1 MTLGDPNRGWSD
13 PIGTFHR
20 LQIAVRILASH
31 ESPRKMRI
39 DEATSALMDLIPQY
53 FPKALREKAER
64 VLSVREK
71 LRRDHDSNGWSFPFD
86 LLKPKECASLIRDI
100 LSLYEACI
108 FDMSKEIKEIVH
120 PDEH

>member
-53 FPKALREKAER
+53 FPKAIRERAER
-64 VLSVREK
+64 VLSVREQ
-71 LRRDHDSNGWSFPFD
+71 LRRDHDSNVGHFP
-86 LLKPKECASLIRDI
+86 SI
-100 LSLYEACI
+100 S
-108 FDMSKEIKEIVH
+108 
-120 PDEH
+120 

>member
-53 FPKALREKAER
+53 FPNAIREKAER

-71 LRRDHDSNGWSFPFD
+71 LRRDDDSNVRSFPFD
-86 LLKPKECASLIRDI
+86 LLKPKECAALIRDI

-120 PDEH
+120 PDEQ